1 MVKLNISNIH
11 DLETLAAYKKQMQDE
26 FEYANVLFEQARI
39 RIEAEEKQRNEELA
53 LKNQLVRE
61 LKGWFVLGKDMS
73 TVTVEQAFKD
83 CKELGIQDVRDYAYR
98 LAKYAEEIIYLND
111 QNL

>member
-1 MVKLNISNIH
+1 MVKLNFSNIH
-11 DLETLAAYKKQMQDE
+11 DLETLAAYKKQMQED
-26 FEYANVLFEQARI
+26 FEYANVLFERERI
-39 RIEAEEKQRNEELA
+39 RIEEENQKNEELA
-53 LKNQLVRE
+53 FKNQLVRE
-61 LKGWFVLGKDMS
+61 LKGWFVFGKDMS